1 MKRRRFLKGLAALPL
16 VAAAR
21 GIPSLAE
28 GFAPATS
35 PFRRVRPSD
44 RDWPTEASWQKLK
57 QQVGGQLEPVQFPLA
72 PCQTSF
78 DSAAC
83 QAVVKNIRNPY
94 YVGDQPGLTETLGWV
109 DAWVSKPS
117 AYVVAARNAGDIAA
131 AVNSAREHR
140 LRLVVKGGGHSYQ
153 GTSNSADSLLIWTR
167 HMDEIT
173 LTLGFCAA
181 GIKMAP
187 QAAVT
192 LGSGA
197 IWMQAYDAVMTK
209 AGKYVQGGGC
219 TTVGVAGLVQS
230 GGSAASPNITE
241 RSRAVCWKPKW

>member
-21 GIPSLAE
+21 GVPSLAE

-117 AYVVAARNAGDIAA
+117 AYVVAARNAEDIAA
-131 AVNSAREHR
+131 AVNFAREHR

-153 GTSNSADSLLIWTR
+153 GTSNSRRL
-167 HMDEIT
+167 
-173 LTLGFCAA
+173 AA
-181 GIKMAP
+181 
-187 QAAVT
+187 
-192 LGSGA
+192 
-197 IWMQAYDAVMTK
+197 
-209 AGKYVQGGGC
+209 
-219 TTVGVAGLVQS
+219 
-230 GGSAASPNITE
+230 
-241 RSRAVCWKPKW
+241 